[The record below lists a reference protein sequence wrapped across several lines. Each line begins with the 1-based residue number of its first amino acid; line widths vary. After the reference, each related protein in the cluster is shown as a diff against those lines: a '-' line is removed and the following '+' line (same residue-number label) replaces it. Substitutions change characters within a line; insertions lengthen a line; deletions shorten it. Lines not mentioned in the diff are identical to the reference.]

1 MSTLRASI
9 LSLIFGLVCIIP
21 IACNKEEPKFGPPKI
36 KEQTVQ
42 DLPRDKDG
50 WVTDKD
56 LEDWDKETPTD
67 SLGNIAFTKDE
78 LKGMKL
84 FMQKCNKCH
93 PGGEKGKGPSL
104 KEQKIP
110 DFLIHFQI
118 RNGFGDMPAFKQ
130 EEVAKEDVRR
140 IIQFL
145 KLLRRNNNS

>member
-9 LSLIFGLVCIIP
+9 LSLLFGLTCILP
-21 IACNKEEPKFGPPKI
+21 IACNKEEPQFGPPKI
-36 KEQTVQ
+36 KEQRVQ

-56 LEDWDKETPTD
+56 VEDWETETPAD
-67 SLGNIAFTKDE
+67 PSENIVFSKDE

-104 KEQKIP
+104 NEKKLP

-118 RNGFGDMPAFKQ
+118 RNGLGDMPAFKQ
-130 EEVAKEDVRR
+130 EEVTKEDVKR
-140 IIQFL
+140 IIQFV
-145 KLLRRNNNS
+145 KLLRRNSNS